1 MDEYIKKMEAQ
12 LESLKAHVEDMSE
25 ADGDVWSD
33 DSEALKFSIDVVS
46 DLRKGYKLCKV
57 NEVLEVIGQLAWKN
71 HSKYGADVVELNDI
85 VKVIQDGCKLG
96 D

>member
-1 MDEYIKKMEAQ
+1 MDEYLKNVEIQ
-12 LESLKAHVEDMSE
+12 LESYKAHAEDMS
-25 ADGDVWSD
+25 AISD
-33 DSEALKFSIDVVS
+33 DVFGKDADALKFAIDIVK

>member
-33 DSEALKFSIDVVS
+33 DSEALRFSIDVVS
-46 DLRKGYKLCKV
+46 DLRLCKV

-85 VKVIQDGCKLG
+85 IKVIQDGCKLG